1 MSAAPSE
8 TAPSET
14 AAPTPPGDAAAAVEA
29 RQVVARSGTSF
40 HLGMRMLPKA
50 QREAMYVIYA
60 FCRAVDDIADE
71 PGARGDKL
79 AALDAWRGEIENL
92 YQGRPSRPIAR
103 ALAGPVADY
112 GLPKAEFLAL
122 IDGMEMDAREAV
134 QAPSW
139 DDYRLYCRRVAGA
152 VGMLSVRV
160 FGETGPAADEL
171 AVALGGALQTT
182 NILRDLA
189 EDAERGRVYLP
200 RELLDAHG
208 LAAQDPAALLAAPG
222 LAPACAE
229 LAEHARGL
237 FGRARELIAACD
249 RRRIRP
255 ALLMLEIYERLFK
268 RLEARGW
275 DRPRTPVKVPRLEKL
290 WVVLRHGLL

>member
-1 MSAAPSE
+1 MSAAASDE
-8 TAPSET
+8 
-14 AAPTPPGDAAAAVEA
+14 GAAAEA
-29 RQVVARSGTSF
+29 RQVVAHSGTSF
-40 HLGMRMLPKA
+40 RLGMRVLPKA
-50 QREAMYVIYA
+50 RREAMYAIYA

-71 PGARGDKL
+71 PGAVSDKL
-79 AALDAWRGEIENL
+79 AALEAWRGEIENL
-92 YQGRPSRPIAR
+92 YLGRPSWPLAR

-122 IDGMEMDAREAV
+122 IDGMEMDAREAI
-134 QAPSW
+134 QAPGW

-160 FGETGPAADEL
+160 FGETGATADEL
-171 AVALGGALQTT
+171 AVTLGEALQTT

-189 EDAERGRVYLP
+189 EDAERGRIYLP
-200 RELLDAHG
+200 RELLAAHG

-229 LAEHARGL
+229 LAEHARRL

-255 ALLMLEIYERLFK
+255 ALLMLEVYQRLFR

-275 DRPRTPVKVPRLEKL
+275 DRPRTPVKVPRVEKL
-290 WVVLRHGLL
+290 WVALRHGLF

>member
-1 MSAAPSE
+1 MSAASTE
-8 TAPSET
+8 TAV
-14 AAPTPPGDAAAAVEA
+14 AEA

-40 HLGMRMLPKA
+40 HLGMRVLPKA
-50 QREAMYVIYA
+50 RREAMYAIYA

-71 PGARGDKL
+71 PGAQADKL

-92 YQGRPSRPIAR
+92 YQGRPSRPITR
-103 ALAGPVADY
+103 ALAGPAADY

-122 IDGMEMDAREAV
+122 IDGMEMDAREAI
-134 QAPSW
+134 QAPGW
-139 DDYRLYCRRVAGA
+139 DDYRRYCRRVAGA

-160 FGETGPAADEL
+160 FGETGVAADEL
-171 AVALGGALQTT
+171 AVTLGEALQTT

-189 EDAERGRVYLP
+189 EDAARGRVYLP

-208 LAAQDPAALLAAPG
+208 LSAEHPAALLAAPG

-229 LAEHARGL
+229 LAAHARGL

-255 ALLMLEIYERLFK
+255 ALLMLEVYQRLLERLE
-268 RLEARGW
+268 RRGW
-275 DRPRTPVKVPRLEKL
+275 DRPRTPVKVPRVEKL
-290 WVVLRHGLL
+290 WIALRHGLF

>member
-1 MSAAPSE
+1 MSAVPTE
-8 TAPSET
+8 TAT
-14 AAPTPPGDAAAAVEA
+14 AEA

-40 HLGMRMLPKA
+40 RLGMRVLPKA
-50 QREAMYVIYA
+50 RREAMYAIYA

-71 PGARGDKL
+71 PGARSDKL

-92 YQGRPSRPIAR
+92 YRGRPSRPIAH
-103 ALAGPVADY
+103 ALAGPVAEY

-139 DDYRLYCRRVAGA
+139 DDYHLYCRRVAGA

-171 AVALGGALQTT
+171 AVTLGEALQTT

-208 LAAQDPAALLAAPG
+208 LAAQNPAALLAAPG

-229 LAEHARGL
+229 LADHARGL
-237 FGRARELIAACD
+237 FGRAHELIAACD

-255 ALLMLEIYERLFK
+255 ALLMLEVYQRLFK
-268 RLEARGW
+268 RLETRGW
-275 DRPRTPVKVPRLEKL
+275 DRPRTPVKVPRIEKL
-290 WVVLRHGLL
+290 WIALRHGLF

>member
-1 MSAAPSE
+1 MIAEPA
-8 TAPSET
+8 
-14 AAPTPPGDAAAAVEA
+14 DAGAVADA

-40 HLGMRMLPKA
+40 RLGMRVLPKA
-50 QREAMYVIYA
+50 RREAMYAIYA

-71 PGARGDKL
+71 PGARADKL

-92 YQGRPSRPIAR
+92 YLGRPSRRLAR
-103 ALAGPVADY
+103 ALAAPVADY
-112 GLPKAEFLAL
+112 RLPKEEFLAL
-122 IDGMEMDAREAV
+122 IDGMEMDAREAIL
-134 QAPSW
+134 APSW

-171 AVALGGALQTT
+171 AVTLGEALQTT

-208 LAAQDPAALLAAPG
+208 LPARDPAALLAAPG

-229 LAEHARGL
+229 LAEHAQRL
-237 FGRARELIAACD
+237 FGRSRELIAACD

-255 ALLMLEIYERLFK
+255 ALLMLEIYQRLFM
-268 RLEARGW
+268 RLEKRGW
-275 DRPRTPVKVPRLEKL
+275 DRPRIPAKVPRIEKL
-290 WVVLRHGLL
+290 WVALRHGLF

>member
-1 MSAAPSE
+1 MSAAPATSTE
-8 TAPSET
+8 A
-14 AAPTPPGDAAAAVEA
+14 GAVAEA
-29 RQVVARSGTSF
+29 RQVVARSGSSF
-40 HLGMRMLPKA
+40 QLGMRVLPKA
-50 QREAMYVIYA
+50 RREAMYAIYA
-60 FCRAVDDIADE
+60 FCRAIDDIADE
-71 PGARGDKL
+71 PGTRAGKL
-79 AALDAWRGEIENL
+79 TELDAWRGEIENL
-92 YQGRPSRPIAR
+92 YDGRPSRRLAR
-103 ALAGPVADY
+103 ALATPVAEYD
-112 GLPKAEFLAL
+112 LPKAEFLAL
-122 IDGMEMDAREAV
+122 IDGMEMDAREAI

-171 AVALGGALQTT
+171 AVTLGEALQTT

-208 LAAQDPAALLAAPG
+208 LPARDPAALLAAPG

-229 LAEHARGL
+229 LAAHARSL
-237 FGRARELIAACD
+237 FGRARESIAACD

-255 ALLMLEIYERLFK
+255 ALLMLEIYQRLLK
-268 RLEARGW
+268 RLERRGW
-275 DRPRTPVKVPRLEKL
+275 DRPKIPVKVPRIEKL
-290 WVVLRHGLL
+290 WVALRYGLI

>member
-1 MSAAPSE
+1 MSHMAAS
-8 TAPSET
+8 A
-14 AAPTPPGDAAAAVEA
+14 EA

-40 HLGMRMLPKA
+40 RLGMRVLPKA
-50 QREAMYVIYA
+50 RREAMYAIYA

-71 PGARGDKL
+71 PGAQSDKL
-79 AALDAWRGEIENL
+79 AALEAWRGEIENL
-92 YQGRPSRPIAR
+92 YRGLPIRPIAR
-103 ALAGPVADY
+103 ALAGPIADY

-160 FGETGPAADEL
+160 FGETGATADEL
-171 AVALGGALQTT
+171 AVTLGEALQTT

-189 EDAERGRVYLP
+189 EDADRGRVYLP
-200 RELLDAHG
+200 RELLDQHG
-208 LAAQDPAALLAAPG
+208 LPGQDPAALLAAPG

-229 LAEHARGL
+229 LADHARGL

-255 ALLMLEIYERLFK
+255 ALLMLEVYQRLFQ

-290 WVVLRHGLL
+290 WIALRHGLF

>member
-1 MSAAPSE
+1 VG
-8 TAPSET
+8 T
-14 AAPTPPGDAAAAVEA
+14 EA
-29 RQVVARSGTSF
+29 REVVARSGTSF
-40 HLGMRMLPKA
+40 HLGMRVLPKA
-50 QREAMYVIYA
+50 RREAMYTIYA

-71 PGARGDKL
+71 PGARADKL

-92 YQGRPSRPIAR
+92 YQGRPSWPIAR
-103 ALAGPVADY
+103 ALAGPRTEYD
-112 GLPKAEFLAL
+112 LPKVEFLAL
-122 IDGMEMDAREAV
+122 IDGMEMDAREAI
-134 QAPSW
+134 QAPGW

-171 AVALGGALQTT
+171 AVTLGEALQTT

-189 EDAERGRVYLP
+189 EDAERGRIYLP

-208 LAAQDPAALLAAPG
+208 LSAEDPAALLAAPG

-229 LAEHARGL
+229 LAEHARTL
-237 FGRARELIAACD
+237 FGRARELIAASD

-275 DRPRTPVKVPRLEKL
+275 DRPLVPVKVPRIEKL
-290 WVVLRHGLL
+290 WVALRHGLI

>member
-1 MSAAPSE
+1 MSA
-8 TAPSET
+8 
-14 AAPTPPGDAAAAVEA
+14 AAAAVAEA

-40 HLGMRMLPKA
+40 HLGMRVLPKA
-50 QREAMYVIYA
+50 RREAMYAIYA

-71 PGARGDKL
+71 PGGRADKL
-79 AALDAWRGEIENL
+79 AALDAWRDEIENL
-92 YQGRPSRPIAR
+92 YQGRPSRPLAR

-122 IDGMEMDAREAV
+122 IDGMEMDAREATH
-134 QAPSW
+134 APSW
-139 DDYRLYCRRVAGA
+139 DDYRRYCRRVAGA

-160 FGETGPAADEL
+160 FGETGPVADEL
-171 AVALGGALQTT
+171 AVTLGEALQTT

-200 RELLDAHG
+200 RELLDEHG
-208 LAAQDPAALLAAPG
+208 LPTQDPAALLAAPG

-229 LAEHARGL
+229 LAEHARAL

-255 ALLMLEIYERLFK
+255 ALLMLEIYQRLFK

-275 DRPRTPVKVPRLEKL
+275 DRPRTPVKVPRVEKL
-290 WVVLRHGLL
+290 WVALRHGLF

>member
-1 MSAAPSE
+1 MSAVPSDE
-8 TAPSET
+8 GAV
-14 AAPTPPGDAAAAVEA
+14 VEA

-40 HLGMRMLPKA
+40 HLGMRVLPKA
-50 QREAMYVIYA
+50 RREAMYAIYA

-71 PGARGDKL
+71 PGAGSDKL

-92 YQGRPSRPIAR
+92 YLGRPSWPIAR
-103 ALAGPVADY
+103 ALADPIADY

-122 IDGMEMDAREAV
+122 IDGMEMDAREAIH
-134 QAPSW
+134 APPW

-152 VGMLSVRV
+152 VGMLSLRV
-160 FGETGPAADEL
+160 FGETGATADEL
-171 AVALGGALQTT
+171 AVTLGEALQTT

-200 RELLDAHG
+200 RELLDEHG
-208 LAAQDPAALLAAPG
+208 LPTQDPAALLAAPE

-229 LAEHARGL
+229 LAEHARRL

-255 ALLMLEIYERLFK
+255 ALLMLEIYQRLFK

-290 WVVLRHGLL
+290 WVALRHGLF

>member
-1 MSAAPSE
+1 M
-8 TAPSET
+8 T
-14 AAPTPPGDAAAAVEA
+14 AAPAATAAQNAAVAEA
-29 RQVVARSGTSF
+29 RQVVVRSGTSF
-40 HLGMRMLPKA
+40 HFGMRVLPKA
-50 QREAMYVIYA
+50 RREAMYAIYA

-71 PGARGDKL
+71 PGARADKL
-79 AALDAWRGEIENL
+79 AMLGAWRGEIENL
-92 YQGRPSRPIAR
+92 YHGRPTWPIACF
-103 ALAGPVADY
+103 LAGPVADY
-112 GLPKAEFLAL
+112 DLPKAEFLAL
-122 IDGMEMDAREAV
+122 IEGMEMDAREAI

-160 FGETGPAADEL
+160 FGETSATAEEL
-171 AVALGGALQTT
+171 AVILGEALQTT

-200 RELLDAHG
+200 CELLDAHG
-208 LAAQDPAALLAAPG
+208 LSARDPAALLAAPG

-229 LAEHARGL
+229 LAEHARTLYGL
-237 FGRARELIAACD
+237 ARERIAACD

-255 ALLMLEIYERLFK
+255 ALLMLEIYQRLLE

-275 DRPRTPVKVPRLEKL
+275 DQPRTPVKVPRIEKL
-290 WVVLRHGLL
+290 WIALRHGLF

>member
-1 MSAAPSE
+1 VSALS
-8 TAPSET
+8 
-14 AAPTPPGDAAAAVEA
+14 GDTVGAEA

-40 HLGMRMLPKA
+40 HLGMRVLPKA
-50 QREAMYVIYA
+50 RREAMYAIYA

-71 PGARGDKL
+71 PGVRADKL
-79 AALDAWRGEIENL
+79 AALEAWRGEIENL
-92 YQGRPSRPIAR
+92 YLGRPNWPLAR

-112 GLPKAEFLAL
+112 SLPKAEFLAL
-122 IDGMEMDAREAV
+122 IDGMEMDARETI
-134 QAPSW
+134 QAPGW

-171 AVALGGALQTT
+171 AVTLGEALQTT

-189 EDAERGRVYLP
+189 EDAERGRIYLP

-208 LAAQDPAALLAAPG
+208 LSAEDPAALLAAPG

-229 LAEHARGL
+229 LAEHARTL
-237 FGRARELIAACD
+237 FGRARELIAASD

-275 DRPRTPVKVPRLEKL
+275 DRPLVPVKVPRIEKL
-290 WVVLRHGLL
+290 WVALRHGLI